1 MSYQEKSILLGLPV
15 DIALVLGY
23 TVWLLGQ
30 LQQSSKD
37 SLNYG
42 WTLIA
47 FIGLGVVINITLQI
61 VLAIILHRQ
70 ANLEDVRDREIK
82 AKANSITL
90 FFLGVP
96 FFLAIGLGIVQAS
109 YFDIVHVL
117 YFGGALA
124 SVVNS
129 LSRLYYYRRGM
140 RL

>member
-1 MSYQEKSILLGLPV
+1 MSYQEKSIRLGLPV

-23 TVWLLGQ
+23 TIWLLGQ
-30 LQQSSKD
+30 LQQSSRD

-117 YFGGALA
+117 YYGGALA
-124 SVVNS
+124 GVVNS
-129 LSRLYYYRRGM
+129 FSRLFYYRRGM

>member
-23 TVWLLGQ
+23 TIWLLGQ

-37 SLNYG
+37 SLDYG

-124 SVVNS
+124 GVVNS
-129 LSRLYYYRRGM
+129 LSRLYFYRRGM

>member
-23 TVWLLGQ
+23 TIWLLGQ
-30 LQQSSKD
+30 LQQSSRD

-117 YFGGALA
+117 YYGGALA
-124 SVVNS
+124 GVVNS
-129 LSRLYYYRRGM
+129 FSRLFYYRRGM

>member
-15 DIALVLGY
+15 DFALVLGY
-23 TVWLLGQ
+23 TIWLLGQ
-30 LQQSSKD
+30 LQQSSRD

-42 WTLIA
+42 WTLIG

-117 YFGGALA
+117 YYGGALA
-124 SVVNS
+124 GMVNS

>member
-23 TVWLLGQ
+23 TIWLLGQ

-47 FIGLGVVINITLQI
+47 FICLGVVINITLQI

-96 FFLAIGLGIVQAS
+96 FFFAIGLGIVQAS

-117 YFGGALA
+117 YYGGALA
-124 SVVNS
+124 GVVNS
-129 LSRLYYYRRGM
+129 FSRLFYYRRGM

>member
-117 YFGGALA
+117 YYGGALA
-124 SVVNS
+124 GVVNS
-129 LSRLYYYRRGM
+129 LSRLFYYRRGM